1 MATKRHVAHV
11 TLEALTPLKVGS
23 QSVDF
28 LQDSPVQK
36 DWNNLPMILGSSIA
50 GVLRVKLKD
59 KTDDIFGKE
68 NGSKIIISNALLL
81 DKTAKVCET
90 LLLEKDDFLSLFENL
105 PLREHTAINEKGL
118 AIDKSKFN
126 EEVVFKGS
134 KFKFS
139 IELVED
145 DKESFNDILSLLI
158 DDDFRL
164 GGGSSKGFGE
174 FEIKRIRY
182 GYLDVSEYSSSLNF
196 ELKNVYQKQSQTGQ
210 KLTKYELNIAPDNF
224 FMFGS
229 GFGDSDADMTP
240 VFEQTISYDTSSI
253 SNPKVLIPASSIK
266 GALLHRTLYH
276 ICKLEGIT
284 VDKSLEEALRE
295 AKKRK
300 DIKDLKDLVV
310 PLFGEAKN
318 TDKKGK
324 KGNILMSDCFKAND
338 AQTKI
343 FDHVAIDRFTGGA
356 MDGIVISRKDYRKR
370 QGLLPHQNQYQK

>member
-300 DIKDLKDLVV
+300 EYKRLKRSCRSA
-310 PLFGEAKN
+310 FRR
-318 TDKKGK
+318 GK
-324 KGNILMSDCFKAND
+324 KYG
-338 AQTKI
+338 
-343 FDHVAIDRFTGGA
+343 
-356 MDGIVISRKDYRKR
+356 
-370 QGLLPHQNQYQK
+370 

>member
-50 GVLRVKLKD
+50 GVLRVKFKD

-295 AKKRK
+295 AKKKKRYK
-300 DIKDLKDLVV
+300 RLKRSCRSA
-310 PLFGEAKN
+310 FRR
-318 TDKKGK
+318 GK
-324 KGNILMSDCFKAND
+324 KYG
-338 AQTKI
+338 
-343 FDHVAIDRFTGGA
+343 
-356 MDGIVISRKDYRKR
+356 
-370 QGLLPHQNQYQK
+370 

>member
-50 GVLRVKLKD
+50 GVLRVKFQD
-59 KTDDIFGKE
+59 RTDDIFGKE

-118 AIDKSKFN
+118 AIDRSKFN

-196 ELKNVYQKQSQTGQ
+196 ELKNVYSNKTQDLELKNVYQKQSHTGQ
-210 KLTKYELNIAPDNF
+210 KLTKYELNITPDNF

-253 SNPKVLIPASSIK
+253 SNPKVLIAASSIK

-295 AKKRK
+295 AKKKKRYK
-300 DIKDLKDLVV
+300 RLKRSCRSA
-310 PLFGEAKN
+310 FRR
-318 TDKKGK
+318 GK
-324 KGNILMSDCFKAND
+324 KYG
-338 AQTKI
+338 
-343 FDHVAIDRFTGGA
+343 
-356 MDGIVISRKDYRKR
+356 
-370 QGLLPHQNQYQK
+370 